1 MRRQHHRSYY
11 ARRRVPGSFTSLYLR
26 AKVIPLAPKLFSA
39 LAVAGAS
46 TLGFLPSD
54 IRSRLRMESDR
65 LGEQVSEQSQSIF
78 FRDPGLDTL
87 FVRVLCG
94 IAGSAG
100 KIVHAAAALDSVIG
114 LDRTG
119 KLQRLAQVTPRDGFE
134 ALMAGMLI
142 VGTSL
147 GQMTGGTAHAD
158 KYFDSDGG
166 QDFIEIPGRPRS
178 QVKRL
183 WAPRSLQDLAADIDD
198 MYWAGTYGQ
207 SIKITRVGQGKTRR
221 WLVSIPGTQHFDTPS
236 TPNPADMEANIREAL
251 GMPSSMRA
259 GIILALHQA
268 MSEEG
273 VDPEGFA
280 TEPVML
286 AGHSQGGLIA
296 VNLGSLSA
304 QEIGIDVRAI
314 LAMGAPARR
323 TRIRPEIVMVDIA
336 HDQDVVPSTDGTP
349 ARAPDHRI
357 MVGRKLIQP
366 RLRALYYAHSSSTYT
381 ETVGHLE
388 RRSAITQWDRVGQA
402 VCTLQAMLPQGDE
415 PTRVRIYDVWQELDD
430 PNSGVWSRVKGIHS
444 RQLTSNAQEADDNH
458 DGVTH
463 GSE

>member
-1 MRRQHHRSYY
+1 
-11 ARRRVPGSFTSLYLR
+11 
-26 AKVIPLAPKLFSA
+26 
-39 LAVAGAS
+39 
-46 TLGFLPSD
+46 
-54 IRSRLRMESDR
+54 
-65 LGEQVSEQSQSIF
+65 
-78 FRDPGLDTL
+78 
-87 FVRVLCG
+87 
-94 IAGSAG
+94 
-100 KIVHAAAALDSVIG
+100 
-114 LDRTG
+114 
-119 KLQRLAQVTPRDGFE
+119 
-134 ALMAGMLI
+134 
-142 VGTSL
+142 
-147 GQMTGGTAHAD
+147 
-158 KYFDSDGG
+158 
-166 QDFIEIPGRPRS
+166 
-178 QVKRL
+178 
-183 WAPRSLQDLAADIDD
+183 
-198 MYWAGTYGQ
+198 
-207 SIKITRVGQGKTRR
+207 
-221 WLVSIPGTQHFDTPS
+221 
-236 TPNPADMEANIREAL
+236 
-251 GMPSSMRA
+251 
-259 GIILALHQA
+259 
-268 MSEEG
+268 
-273 VDPEGFA
+273 
-280 TEPVML
+280 ML

-323 TRIRPEIVMVDIA
+323 TRIRPDVVMVDIA

-402 VCTLQAMLPQGDE
+402 VRSLQAMLPQGDE

-430 PNSGVWSRVKGIHS
+430 PNSGVWSRVKGIHA